1 MEGLTDS
8 GREGRVLRA
17 GGSRVD
23 ASGQSEVGSLLMT
36 ARASVKWVFW
46 EQKELEGL

>member
-23 ASGQSEVGSLLMT
+23 ASGRAKGGSLRTT
-36 ARASVKWVFW
+36 AQASVKWVFW